1 MDCNFKYVEG
11 GVRRS
16 YDRLISTRAYPLEV
30 ESCCLQTFEF
40 KHQAKAKTPYL
51 FEINYVQWDLPR
63 NGPCI
68 RMDRQSASM
77 PLDSIDIEAIAI
89 TELTD
94 SPFIVHPVL
103 NVPFLDVTKSKF
115 ELIPHFNVNTR
126 VNVTST
132 QFQCCVVNK

>member
-1 MDCNFKYVEG
+1 
-11 GVRRS
+11 
-16 YDRLISTRAYPLEV
+16 
-30 ESCCLQTFEF
+30 
-40 KHQAKAKTPYL
+40 
-51 FEINYVQWDLPR
+51 
-63 NGPCI
+63 
-68 RMDRQSASM
+68 MDRQSASM

-103 NVPFLDVTKSKF
+103 NVPFLDVAKSKF